1 MKPLLAILWGIL
13 AVMSSCETAFGQ
25 SLLRGSAAPRLY
37 VSSFGQSSDAV
48 YIRNK
53 LIRRLAE
60 KGRIRIVD
68 DPAAAN
74 VLLTG
79 TAAMWLT
86 GYYNSNPR
94 IRYRT
99 SADVPVYD
107 AKMTVELEDK
117 EGRCLWSGALKPRFW
132 GSQYVS
138 DSIVNQAARH
148 VSDILR

>member
-1 MKPLLAILWGIL
+1 
-13 AVMSSCETAFGQ
+13 MSICEVALGQ
-25 SLLRGSAAPRLY
+25 SLPRTPGAPRLY
-37 VSSFGQSSDAV
+37 VSSFGQSPDAV
-48 YIRNK
+48 CLRNK
-53 LIRRLAE
+53 LLRRLAE

-86 GYYNSNPR
+86 SYYNQNPR
-94 IRYRT
+94 IRYHT
-99 SADVPVYD
+99 TADVPVYD
-107 AKMTVELEDK
+107 AKMTVELADRQ
-117 EGRCLWSGALKPRFW
+117 GRCLWSGKLKPRFW

-138 DSIVNQAARH
+138 NNIVNQAARH